1 MPLLLECGEHEE
13 VPFVSAVELDVGS
26 MGRSTTC
33 CRYIVESGALR
44 KVQVVAAVVSD
55 MGTSNKYDLLLLGCF
70 EDALAKSA
78 LPTLSSSS
86 SSSRSSGRSGSIR
99 SSSSS
104 SNNLFPLI

>member
-13 VPFVSAVELDVGS
+13 VPFVSAVELDVGR

-78 LPTLSSSS
+78 LPTHSAAAAVAVAAAVAAVVFAAVAVVAIISS
-86 SSSRSSGRSGSIR
+86 
-99 SSSSS
+99 
-104 SNNLFPLI
+104 P